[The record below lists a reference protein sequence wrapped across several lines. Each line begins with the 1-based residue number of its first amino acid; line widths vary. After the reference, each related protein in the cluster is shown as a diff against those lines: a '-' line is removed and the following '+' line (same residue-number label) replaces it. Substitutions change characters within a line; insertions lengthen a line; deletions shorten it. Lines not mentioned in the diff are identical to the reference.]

1 MKFKKGD
8 FVEHI
13 LTGEKMIV
21 VGCLQNYYL
30 GTTYAAGNLYT
41 CRRAQQMEIVFNFD
55 ESELR
60 EVGSERQ

>member
-1 MKFKKGD
+1 MRFKKGD

-21 VGCLQNYYL
+21 VGCLENYYL
-30 GTTYAAGNLYT
+30 GATYAASNLYS
-41 CRRAQQMEIVFNFD
+41 CRMASRLDIVFNFD